1 MCRIHCEVRLPVSSI
16 GILPEPSALGLP
28 ERFSDW
34 RPGQEDAAL
43 RAVESTKRFVVL
55 ALPTGSGKSLA
66 YLAAAQLSGER
77 TAFLTSTKGLQN
89 QLCLAPETKVL
100 TSTFRWIPIGDLK
113 CGDVVMGFDEYLAP
127 TRRYWKPSRV
137 LSVRWSKRPAY
148 VLFLEDGTTVTATAD
163 HQWLCR
169 SWGGQSPWITTS
181 NLRVEGKYASHL
193 SKIVD
198 VWETDQSYQAG
209 YLAAAFDGEGH
220 LTQRRYRK
228 GDGRDNGVSVGL
240 FFSQVKNEMLER
252 VKEYLYLKKFRF
264 SKHLQTRTN
273 PKHRN
278 CEIIEVGHRRD
289 IIRFLGQIRPV
300 RLLGKVKLDLFG
312 MIGPVRRVKVIG
324 REYIGTCDMVDIS
337 TTSKTFVAE
346 GFATHNCSDF
356 QSSGLLDIR
365 GQNNYPCLY
374 HNGTEPRRAG
384 EHARLGGNQ
393 SAEHGH
399 TRGHASP
406 AFPSAE
412 MPTVPTL
419 SCDEGPCHGG
429 VRCELKESGCVYF
442 DRVRLARQVTLV
454 STNYSYWMHQ
464 MENGGGL
471 GPFSMLV
478 LDEAHDALDQLS
490 NYLAVELFPSDLD
503 ILGEDRFPEHNAFEP
518 WKVCSRVW
526 LDRAR
531 SQRES
536 LEAAVKAGLADG
548 DSRRAVHQ
556 AKHLKKLERKL
567 AQLSSAQG
575 DWVFQVTRRGPS
587 GSLVARFD
595 PVWPADY
602 AERRLFCGIKRVVL
616 TSATIRPKTLELLG
630 IGHGD
635 VDFQEYPSSFPV
647 GRRPVYFVP
656 SVRMDKRATPGH
668 MRAWI
673 SKIDAI
679 IRPRLKGK
687 GIIHA
692 VSYQRAQWI
701 ARNSEFAGHMFVH
714 NTGTARE
721 TIAKFKEA
729 VPPAILVSPSVST
742 GFDFPDDECRWQILC
757 KVPFPDT
764 RDLVT
769 KARSDRDRDYPMYQ
783 AMQEI
788 VQMAG
793 RSTRSE
799 DDWSEVLIVDDHF
812 EWFWPKFKK
821 FAPKW
826 FAEAVELCKVIPKP
840 LEK

>member
-1 MCRIHCEVRLPVSSI
+1 MNIYKMILASLLPKPFV
-16 GILPEPSALGLP
+16 LGLP
-28 ERFSDW
+28 DRFESW

-66 YLAAAQLSGER
+66 YLAAAQLSVER
-77 TAFLTSTKGLQN
+77 TAFLTSTRGLQN
-89 QLCLAPETKVL
+89 QLEKD
-100 TSTFRWIPIGDLK
+100 FGD
-113 CGDVVMGFDEYLAP
+113 
-127 TRRYWKPSRV
+127 
-137 LSVRWSKRPAY
+137 
-148 VLFLEDGTTVTATAD
+148 
-163 HQWLCR
+163 
-169 SWGGQSPWITTS
+169 
-181 NLRVEGKYASHL
+181 
-193 SKIVD
+193 
-198 VWETDQSYQAG
+198 
-209 YLAAAFDGEGH
+209 
-220 LTQRRYRK
+220 
-228 GDGRDNGVSVGL
+228 
-240 FFSQVKNEMLER
+240 
-252 VKEYLYLKKFRF
+252 
-264 SKHLQTRTN
+264 
-273 PKHRN
+273 
-278 CEIIEVGHRRD
+278 
-289 IIRFLGQIRPV
+289 
-300 RLLGKVKLDLFG
+300 
-312 MIGPVRRVKVIG
+312 
-324 REYIGTCDMVDIS
+324 
-337 TTSKTFVAE
+337 
-346 GFATHNCSDF
+346 
-356 QSSGLLDIR
+356 SGLLDVR

-374 HNGTEPRRAG
+374 KANSRTITMHDVQTDFADEIK
-384 EHARLGGNQ
+384 
-393 SAEHGH
+393 
-399 TRGHASP
+399 
-406 AFPSAE
+406 
-412 MPTVPTL
+412 
-419 SCDEGPCHGG
+419 CDEGPCHGG

-442 DRVRLARQVTLV
+442 DRVKLARQVILV

-464 MENGGGL
+464 MEHGSGL
-471 GPFSMLV
+471 GPFGMLV
-478 LDEAHDALDQLS
+478 LDEAHDALDQLG
-490 NYLAVELFPSDLD
+490 NYLAVELFPSDLELVD
-503 ILGEDRFPEHNAFEP
+503 EDRFPELTNFEP
-518 WKVCSRVW
+518 WKLTAKLW

-536 LEAAVKAGLADG
+536 LEAAVKGGLVNG
-548 DSRRAVHQ
+548 GSRQPIRQV
-556 AKHLKKLERKL
+556 KHLKKLERKL

-575 DWVFQVTRRGPS
+575 DWIFQVTRRGPS

-602 AERRLFCGIKRVVL
+602 AERRLFCGIKRIVL

-635 VDFQEYPSSFPV
+635 VDFREYPSSFPV

-668 MRAWI
+668 LRAWI

-679 IRPRLKGK
+679 VRPRLQGK
-687 GIIHA
+687 GIIHT

-799 DDWSEVLIVDDHF
+799 DDWSEVLVVDDHF

-826 FAEAVELCKVIPKP
+826 FAEAVEMCKVIPRP
-840 LEK
+840 LFQK

>member
-1 MCRIHCEVRLPVSSI
+1 MPVSSI
-16 GILPEPSALGLP
+16 GILPEPSGLGLP
-28 ERFSDW
+28 ERFESW

-55 ALPTGSGKSLA
+55 ALPTGCVVGDTIVQVNRAKNSIQRTIEQEFYCQQNHINRRARGILPFTRSFDGKEIRLHEFSSVGYSGRRETVLLTLRDGKSLRATPDHQVLTSRGFVCIEDLVSTDEVICDTPRPRSNGKKHHKAQYRQIQGLKNHPYAGNSGSYRHRGNHVEGRLYRVPYHCIVVEANLNGLFIDEFIEVCRRGNTKGLTFLDPEIFAVHHRDEDSSHNDLDNLQVLTHEAHQKLHGDHTSFHQGIPKEVRVSWVKRAQISEEVYDLIACEPHENFVANGMVVHNSGKSLA

-77 TAFLTSTKGLQN
+77 TAFLTSTRGLQN
-89 QLCLAPETKVL
+89 QLEKD
-100 TSTFRWIPIGDLK
+100 FGD
-113 CGDVVMGFDEYLAP
+113 
-127 TRRYWKPSRV
+127 
-137 LSVRWSKRPAY
+137 
-148 VLFLEDGTTVTATAD
+148 
-163 HQWLCR
+163 
-169 SWGGQSPWITTS
+169 
-181 NLRVEGKYASHL
+181 
-193 SKIVD
+193 
-198 VWETDQSYQAG
+198 
-209 YLAAAFDGEGH
+209 
-220 LTQRRYRK
+220 
-228 GDGRDNGVSVGL
+228 
-240 FFSQVKNEMLER
+240 
-252 VKEYLYLKKFRF
+252 
-264 SKHLQTRTN
+264 
-273 PKHRN
+273 
-278 CEIIEVGHRRD
+278 
-289 IIRFLGQIRPV
+289 
-300 RLLGKVKLDLFG
+300 
-312 MIGPVRRVKVIG
+312 
-324 REYIGTCDMVDIS
+324 
-337 TTSKTFVAE
+337 
-346 GFATHNCSDF
+346 
-356 QSSGLLDIR
+356 SGLLDVR

-374 HNGTEPRRAG
+374 KANGRTI
-384 EHARLGGNQ
+384 
-393 SAEHGH
+393 
-399 TRGHASP
+399 
-406 AFPSAE
+406 
-412 MPTVPTL
+412 TL
-419 SCDEGPCHGG
+419 RDVQTDFADEIKCDEGPCHGG

-442 DRVRLARQVTLV
+442 DRVKLARQVTLV

-464 MENGGGL
+464 MEHGGGL
-471 GPFSMLV
+471 GAFGMLV

-490 NYLAVELFPSDLD
+490 NYLAVELFPSDLELVD
-503 ILGEDRFPEHNAFEP
+503 EDRFPELINFEP
-518 WKVCSRVW
+518 WKLTARVW

-531 SQRES
+531 SQRED
-536 LEAAVKAGLADG
+536 LEAAVKGGLANNG
-548 DSRRAVHQ
+548 DSRWAVHQ

-635 VDFQEYPSSFPV
+635 VDFREYPSSFPV

-668 MRAWI
+668 LRAWI

-679 IRPRLKGK
+679 VRPRLQGK

-701 ARNSEFAGHMFVH
+701 ARNSEFAEHMLVH
-714 NTGTARE
+714 TRESSQDTIRRFKGTKA
-721 TIAKFKEA
+721 
-729 VPPAILVSPSVST
+729 PAILVSPSVST
-742 GFDFPDDECRWQILC
+742 GFDFPDSECRWQILC

-799 DDWSEVLIVDDHF
+799 DDWSEVLVVDDHF

-826 FAEAVELCKVIPKP
+826 FAEAVEICKVIPKP